1 MKPQNQGKKIIQSC
15 KKIRSKPKTACKTVK
30 ADKFSHPSCQN
41 PNRSDI
47 EVTSGA
53 KRGFAAML
61 CVAWRRKLT
70 LRRKRNCGTQKGK
83 TENHTGY
90 QIRKPNSIFDKKRLN
105 AKTGNSQTAIKTK
118 TAKSAMLCVAWR
130 RKLPLRR
137 KRNCGT
143 QKGKTE
149 NHIGYQIRKRNS
161 IFDKNRTP
169 NAKNRKIR
177 KPQ

>member
-1 MKPQNQGKKIIQSC
+1 MQSPISIILSSKCFQFGDLIYKYLLPLHPLTNMKLQNQGKKIIQSR

-30 ADKFSHPSCQN
+30 ADKFSHPSYQN

-53 KRGFAAML
+53 KRVFA
-61 CVAWRRKLT
+61 
-70 LRRKRNCGTQKGK
+70 
-83 TENHTGY
+83 
-90 QIRKPNSIFDKKRLN
+90 
-105 AKTGNSQTAIKTK
+105 
-118 TAKSAMLCVAWR
+118 AMLCVAWR

-149 NHIGYQIRKRNS
+149 NHIEYQIQKPKS
-161 IFDKNRTP
+161 IFEKNRRP
-169 NAKNRKIR
+169 NAKNRKMR